1 MPCGNLYLVQL
12 KEKRGSIQICLHQ
25 AEAGWL
31 YHVRVIYDSIEP
43 DIESTGG
50 LKCQNYT
57 RGLLKPVRSNEH
69 SYWCLSGSLG
79 AERTAEANNPAASSK
94 RAESGAL
101 FGSRKSVWIEEPPGY
116 SSVCQSRDC
125 YRCRCTP
132 QQASASRSRPLCRQ
146 RTERRQAQ
154 VGRPKASGH
163 RAMGGGPR
171 EQRCSPA
178 FCKKPR
184 CLKRL
189 ECSSL
194 SLTLIISSV

>member
-1 MPCGNLYLVQL
+1 M
-12 KEKRGSIQICLHQ
+12 
-25 AEAGWL
+25 
-31 YHVRVIYDSIEP
+31 IYDSIEP

-69 SYWCLSGSLG
+69 SYWCLSRSLG
-79 AERTAEANNPAASSK
+79 AERTAEADNPAASSK

-125 YRCRCTP
+125 YRCRCSP

-146 RTERRQAQ
+146 GTERRQAQ
-154 VGRPKASGH
+154 VGPKGIEAPCNGRRTARTALQPCFLQEATLLKTSG
-163 RAMGGGPR
+163 MFKF
-171 EQRCSPA
+171 ELD
-178 FCKKPR
+178 FNNK
-184 CLKRL
+184 
-189 ECSSL
+189 
-194 SLTLIISSV
+194 